1 MLARKPHQEL
11 TTAFSVLRKRRRVMR
26 KVIAQLDAEE
36 REALL
41 YLADLGTA
49 VFTSALIVCSLRVVG
64 DLM

>member
-1 MLARKPHQEL
+1 
-11 TTAFSVLRKRRRVMR
+11 MR

>member
-1 MLARKPHQEL
+1 LRGSPKQEL
-11 TTAFSVLRKRRRVMR
+11 TTAFSVLWKRRRVMR